1 MEKEVRRVQD
11 MTDNLHIDIE
21 DGNFVPNITFGIKF
35 LRQLRS
41 ITKLPFS
48 IHLMVSNPCSYIP
61 QLKELFCSHIFVHV
75 EQQIYLR
82 YAINLIKSQGIKAG
96 IALNPISNINSYQ
109 YLLDDIDA
117 VLYMTSE
124 PDLQGECFNSEILKK
139 IQSYPEQKIE
149 VWIDGGISRKELKIL
164 QQYAVDY
171 AVIGRDLFRQPN
183 IETYLNSIQEEIL
196 L

>member
-1 MEKEVRRVQD
+1 